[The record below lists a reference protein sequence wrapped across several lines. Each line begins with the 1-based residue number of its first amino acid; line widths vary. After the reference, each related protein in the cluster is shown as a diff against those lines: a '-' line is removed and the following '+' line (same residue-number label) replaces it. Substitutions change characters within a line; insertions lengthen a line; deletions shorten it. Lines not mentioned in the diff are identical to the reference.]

1 MFCVQHP
8 LVLPCLGFMLVQC
21 SATHDARAL
30 GRCPSL
36 AGLAFYIYPWLF
48 TGCIV
53 CCIYHAI
60 HATTAGEIAAHM
72 SASFLRAAPVPYVL
86 FGTWS
91 QALCLARCHVSLYC
105 LTCLLSLPGVQSLS
119 TADLSSHAH
128 RCREAGLR
136 MSSGAMHPELR
147 R

>member
-8 LVLPCLGFMLVQC
+8 LVLPCLGVMLVQC
-21 SATHDARAL
+21 SAIHDARAL

-72 SASFLRAAPVPYVL
+72 SAFFLLYAGMLRPCHTRCSVL
-86 FGTWS
+86 GLK
-91 QALCLARCHVSLYC
+91 LCVLRVAMCLSTVSLVSC
-105 LTCLLSLPGVQSLS
+105 LSLASSLS
-119 TADLSSHAH
+119 PQQTFPV
-128 RCREAGLR
+128 
-136 MSSGAMHPELR
+136 MHIAAER
-147 R
+147 QGSA